1 MNLYHHI
8 KWLIVSDSDMTY
20 IPRHM
25 SNDDSNTEFDNDVES
40 DSEVNVVEMVNVS
53 DVDILVVE

>member
-1 MNLYHHI
+1 
-8 KWLIVSDSDMTY
+8 
-20 IPRHM
+20 M